1 MLKLCTMCDKKSPLT
16 LPQNLTNSKRAYK
29 ITLFF
34 NKTSVFINKI
44 EFLRVN
50 FPPPPIILLYYWFSV
65 IYIDY
70 TFQNPEWSFWH
81 KR

>member
-16 LPQNLTNSKRAYK
+16 LSQNLTNSKRAYK

-44 EFLRVN
+44 EFLRVK
-50 FPPPPIILLYYWFSV
+50 FLPPPYYFVILLVFS
-65 IYIDY
+65 
-70 TFQNPEWSFWH
+70 NLH
-81 KR
+81 

>member
-16 LPQNLTNSKRAYK
+16 LSQNLTNSKRAYK

-44 EFLRVN
+44 EFLRVK
-50 FPPPPIILLYYWFSV
+50 FLPPPLLFCYIIG
-65 IYIDY
+65 
-70 TFQNPEWSFWH
+70 FQQFTLITHFKTPNGFLA
-81 KR
+81 